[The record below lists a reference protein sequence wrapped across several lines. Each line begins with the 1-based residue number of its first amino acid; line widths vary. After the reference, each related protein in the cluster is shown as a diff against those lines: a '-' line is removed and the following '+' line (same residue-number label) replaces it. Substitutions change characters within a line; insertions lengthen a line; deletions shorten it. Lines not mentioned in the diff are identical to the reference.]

1 LRLIKN
7 IGIDYSLASF
17 FLRGYF
23 TLILKG
29 ITEMVDDT
37 TQERRLSAIMFTD
50 MVGYSALAQENESLA
65 VELLEEHR
73 VILRPLFLKHQGRE
87 IDIVGDA
94 FFVEFTSALNAVQCA
109 IDIQQ
114 KLYER
119 CQETSKENWIRVRIG
134 IHVGDVIHKEK
145 QVIGDCVNIAAR
157 MEPLAEP
164 GGICLSEDVARQIYN
179 KIDLPLKSLGKG
191 ELKNIRLPMKIY
203 KVVLPW
209 DKTSITYQSSISFF
223 KQKRTML
230 FIITIAM
237 LICIIGY
244 ISIQSL
250 NFSYDSS
257 QSSLAVLPFDNISN
271 DPEQEYFCDG
281 MTEQIISNLAKLH
294 RLKVISRTSIMKF
307 KNTNKTIP
315 EIGKELNVAYVLE
328 GSVRKFG
335 DSIRVTAQLIGA
347 EDDFHLW
354 TKDYDREY
362 EKLFDVQDEVSEA
375 IATNILSNLSPEEKN
390 FIKTN
395 RPSNAEAYDLY
406 LQGRYY
412 WNTRLPQ
419 NLMLGM
425 EYFHQAINIDPDYAL
440 SYAGL
445 ADTYHL
451 LVSYGLLEPKI
462 GFARATEAA
471 IKAKKMDEDLA
482 EAYNSLA
489 AINLLY
495 DWDWKGAE
503 KIFKKALKLNPNYI
517 QTYSW
522 YALYLSVNRRYNE
535 AKSQLQKAI
544 ELDPL
549 SPVSLTD
556 LGQVYYHAGKYDQ
569 AIDEY
574 HKSLNLD
581 SSYVYTFAYL
591 GQAYTIKGVQDK
603 AEKAFHYAVQLTG
616 RKDPATLAGLAYV
629 YARQKKSDQAKI
641 ILEQLE
647 NMGNGIY
654 VHPTYLAI
662 VNLALGN
669 RAEALDWLEKGYE
682 DRSEWMIF
690 LQVEHMLDPLR
701 NEERFVELV
710 KKMNFY

>member
-1 LRLIKN
+1 
-7 IGIDYSLASF
+7 
-17 FLRGYF
+17 
-23 TLILKG
+23 
-29 ITEMVDDT
+29 
-37 TQERRLSAIMFTD
+37 
-50 MVGYSALAQENESLA
+50 
-65 VELLEEHR
+65 
-73 VILRPLFLKHQGRE
+73 
-87 IDIVGDA
+87 
-94 FFVEFTSALNAVQCA
+94 
-109 IDIQQ
+109 
-114 KLYER
+114 
-119 CQETSKENWIRVRIG
+119 
-134 IHVGDVIHKEK
+134 
-145 QVIGDCVNIAAR
+145 
-157 MEPLAEP
+157 
-164 GGICLSEDVARQIYN
+164 
-179 KIDLPLKSLGKG
+179 
-191 ELKNIRLPMKIY
+191 
-203 KVVLPW
+203 
-209 DKTSITYQSSISFF
+209 
-223 KQKRTML
+223 
-230 FIITIAM
+230 
-237 LICIIGY
+237 
-244 ISIQSL
+244 
-250 NFSYDSS
+250 
-257 QSSLAVLPFDNISN
+257 
-271 DPEQEYFCDG
+271 
-281 MTEQIISNLAKLH
+281 
-294 RLKVISRTSIMKF
+294 
-307 KNTNKTIP
+307 
-315 EIGKELNVAYVLE
+315 
-328 GSVRKFG
+328 
-335 DSIRVTAQLIGA
+335 
-347 EDDFHLW
+347 
-354 TKDYDREY
+354 
-362 EKLFDVQDEVSEA
+362 VSEA